1 MVLNKQAPS
10 VVLMWC
16 HKQAL
21 SVVLMWSVCDVDVVS
36 QFFGY
41 SKQMS
46 IRNVTVLIA
55 LQAIE

>member
-21 SVVLMWSVCDVDVVS
+21 SVVLMWSVCDVDVS
-36 QFFGY
+36 QA
-41 SKQMS
+41 SS
-46 IRNVTVLIA
+46 VCDVDVVCL
-55 LQAIE
+55 